1 MEQLALKDPKFY
13 YSISL
18 ILPFLIVA
26 ILFPSFGG

>member
-18 ILPFLIVA
+18 ILPFLIA